1 MYNYLVQKYRKESK
15 KMKKI
20 SLAKIASLIFVC
32 VMLFAALAIGVY
44 ADETTESI
52 VPKDVFTF
60 KGYSIDEDGNA
71 CFGFTLNPSAKE
83 EYENQLGTPV
93 DIGLV
98 IAIYEDGKSPIDAE
112 GNVYIGSGDSKKA
125 IGELTEELTTF
136 RIVVDFAGSAILAYD
151 ENGNVIE
158 TLEVE
163 SPNAKCATLE
173 EWRQSL
179 VDRNYIL
186 NWRAEGLGSIC
197 IESMRIEEGNAFN

>member
-1 MYNYLVQKYRKESK
+1 MYGDE
-15 KMKKI
+15 
-20 SLAKIASLIFVC
+20 LAAS
-32 VMLFAALAIGVY
+32 Y
-44 ADETTESI
+44 T
-52 VPKDVFTF
+52 FTF
-60 KGYSIDEDGNA
+60 SKAPGESAFASRMRFLDTSSKGLS
-71 CFGFTLNPSAKE
+71 FFS
-83 EYENQLGTPV
+83 
-93 DIGLV
+93 
-98 IAIYEDGKSPIDAE
+98 IDAE
-112 GNVYIGSGDSKKA
+112 GNVYIGDGDSKKA

-163 SPNAKCATLE
+163 SPNAEYATLE